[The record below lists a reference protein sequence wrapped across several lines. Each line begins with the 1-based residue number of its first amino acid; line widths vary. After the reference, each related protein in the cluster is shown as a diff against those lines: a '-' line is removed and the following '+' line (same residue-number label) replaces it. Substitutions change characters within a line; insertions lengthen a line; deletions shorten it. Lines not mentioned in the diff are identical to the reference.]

1 MVESEELKSINSFN
15 GVLVLRSCQS
25 LANNRRWQVGVSTVA
40 ALHAGNAQSCLAS
53 VANDR

>member
-1 MVESEELKSINSFN
+1 MVESEELKSVHSFN

-25 LANNRRWQVGVSTVA
+25 MANSRRRQVGVSAVT
-40 ALHAGNAQSCLAS
+40 ALHAGNAQSYLAT